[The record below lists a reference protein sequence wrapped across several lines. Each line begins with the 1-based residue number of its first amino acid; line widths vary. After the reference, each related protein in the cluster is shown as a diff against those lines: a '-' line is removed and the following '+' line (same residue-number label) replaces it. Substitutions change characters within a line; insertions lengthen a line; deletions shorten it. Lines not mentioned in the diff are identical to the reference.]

1 MAMTRPV
8 LVTGASGRLGGAIV
22 RAFADRGVVAHTRA
36 TLDITDAEA
45 VRRAVAAAAPAVVIN
60 CVAYNDVDGAED
72 HPLDAFALNAMAVR
86 TLARAAEE
94 AGAALVHYGT
104 DFVFDGAA
112 DQPYDEQ
119 ATPAPRSAYG
129 MSKLLGDWFALDAPQ
144 GFVLRVESLFG
155 SPRGWTGR
163 RGTVDG
169 IVDGLEE
176 GRPVR
181 VFTDRVVSPSY
192 VSDVAAATRHLIES
206 AATPGLYHCV
216 NSGQGTWQA
225 VALEAARRLGLTPT
239 LEPIS
244 VDQVTLKAPRPRYC
258 ALSNRKL
265 AGAGFEM
272 PAWQDALGR
281 WLATRDRPAA

>member
-8 LVTGASGRLGGAIV
+8 LVTGAAGQLGAAIV
-22 RAFADRGVVAHTRA
+22 RAFSDGVVIAHTRE
-36 TLDITDAEA
+36 TLDVTDGEA
-45 VRRAVAAAAPAVVIN
+45 VRRVVGAAAPAVVIN

-72 HPLDAFALNAMAVR
+72 RPLEAFAVNAMAVR
-86 TLARAAEE
+86 SLARAAEE
-94 AGAALVHYGT
+94 SGAALVHYGT
-104 DFVFDGAA
+104 DFVFDGSA
-112 DQPYDEQ
+112 DEPYDEEV
-119 ATPAPRSAYG
+119 TPAPRSAYG
-129 MSKLLGDWFALDAPQ
+129 MSKLLGDWFALDAPR

-163 RGTVDG
+163 RGTLDG
-169 IVDGLEE
+169 IVAGLEQ

-206 AATPGLYHCV
+206 SAAPGLYHCV

-225 VALEAARRLGLTPT
+225 VALEAAHRLGVTPT

-244 VDQVTLKAPRPRYC
+244 MDQVTLKAPRPRYC

-265 AGAGFEM
+265 ASAGFDM

-281 WLATRDRPAA
+281 WLATRGRPAA